1 VETLERKVQLLT
13 AEVTH
18 LRQQLQAQNNPLTSA
33 VPTTSIQTNT
43 LANWAVAVNNSN
55 AAKKAKL
62 QQEWADLMK
71 ELMELMIKNNHKSNP
86 EIEACVTKIVEKR
99 SEMVKTFRDET
110 KMQLDFSVLVYTAFN
125 RGVANTIPN
134 FETASDEGDD
144 MVLISRIAPELD
156 MTEQQMRQVAN
167 IKKKLRDDTHRLRL
181 QRRKLSE
188 EIIIL
193 LQNEFSKMH
202 KANSTSPTT
211 PQNDTSEGMPTLVN
225 LSARLSEL
233 KKNWD
238 EHWDS
243 WENAYDAVREVLNT
257 QQMPH
262 VILLM
267 VKHFENVNL
276 LSSIWKTLNGQPPPP
291 TIINPMLV
299 APVQFTSWA
308 KDLKDPGS
316 ATL

>member
-1 VETLERKVQLLT
+1 
-13 AEVTH
+13 
-18 LRQQLQAQNNPLTSA
+18 
-33 VPTTSIQTNT
+33 
-43 LANWAVAVNNSN
+43 
-55 AAKKAKL
+55 
-62 QQEWADLMK
+62 
-71 ELMELMIKNNHKSNP
+71 
-86 EIEACVTKIVEKR
+86 
-99 SEMVKTFRDET
+99 
-110 KMQLDFSVLVYTAFN
+110 VYTAFN

-144 MVLISRIAPELD
+144 MILISRIAPELD

-202 KANSTSPTT
+202 KANSASPTT

-233 KKNWD
+233 KRNWD

-243 WENAYDAVREVLNT
+243 WENAYDAVREVLNA